1 MESETSQSSDSVV
14 GLLAWL
20 EVHKKRLI
28 IAAGVALV
36 AILVTLILIQR
47 QAQRELNASAALS
60 DVRLPFSVSAALP
73 AGTADSLSKV
83 AAEHKGSQA
92 AARALLLSGGVAFA
106 EAKSAGDYASAQ
118 KRFEQLILDYPD
130 SPWTAQANLGVA
142 ASLAAQGKTPEATA
156 KYEEVTRR
164 FASSPIID
172 EARLALAR
180 LYEAQKPE
188 EAFKLYEELIKGNPN
203 SVLTMEANMRQ
214 DSLIK
219 ARPELAKLKLPPT
232 PPVSVSPTPAPTQQ
246 VKVTPMTNRVVTNV
260 QQMIATNKTAAS
272 QPVQIKL
279 NETPTPGAANPT
291 AK

>member
-36 AILVTLILIQR
+36 AIFVTLILIQR

-73 AGTADSLSKV
+73 AGTADALSKV

-130 SPWTAQANLGVA
+130 SQWIAQANLGVA
-142 ASLAAQGKTPEATA
+142 ASLAAQGKAPEATT
-156 KYEEVTRR
+156 KYEEITRR
-164 FASSPIID
+164 FATSPIID

-232 PPVSVSPTPAPTQQ
+232 PPVSVTPTPAPSQQ
-246 VKVTPMTNRVVTNV
+246 VKISPMTNRVVTNV
-260 QQMIATNKTAAS
+260 QQVIATNKAAAS